1 MAAQSTGL
9 RSSSFG
15 FLSVFGF
22 LISDLCKREIAMPDV
37 TSKPYGIIAEFET
50 TADVLHAAEKV
61 RKAGF
66 RRWDVFTPFP
76 IHGMDR
82 AMGMKNSNV
91 GWFSFLGGVTGYT
104 TGMVMIW
111 WMNAFDYRILVGG
124 KPMFSPYGAF
134 PPSYELTILFGAF
147 GALFG
152 MLFLN
157 RLPRLHHPLLKHKR
171 FGQVTHDKFYV
182 VIETDD
188 PQYSETETRKLLEAT
203 GSKHI
208 EMVEE

>member
-1 MAAQSTGL
+1 MAD
-9 RSSSFG
+9 
-15 FLSVFGF
+15 
-22 LISDLCKREIAMPDV
+22 I